1 MIKRNSI
8 DGEYMALGRQTVEVN
23 AALMPFGTDQSSSAV
38 IQGTGLQEVEFQDGF
53 RMSVRATQPVSMNV
67 DVKDGVDQGM
77 LTALQGQAPV
87 SKCFQHQIVHIANV
101 NLY

>member
-1 MIKRNSI
+1 MIKRTSI

-23 AALMPFGTDQSSSAV
+23 AALMPFGTDQASSAV

-53 RMSVRATQPVSMNV
+53 RMSVRATQPISMNV

-77 LTALQGQAPV
+77 LTALQGQEPV
-87 SKCFQHQIVHIANV
+87 SKCSQSHISHISNT
-101 NLY
+101 Y